1 MNFPFASFG
10 LRSSFRKRIDHVSQE
25 EKLYSEIITVR
36 YQIHT
41 KHINT
46 LCGQDVQFVKVKLE
60 VRIMTTGLHRVNMQH
75 CCLKE
80 QRNVA
85 R

>member
-10 LRSSFRKRIDHVSQE
+10 LRSSFRKRIDHVSQK
-25 EKLYSEIITVR
+25 EKLYWEIISVCS
-36 YQIHT
+36 QILT

-46 LCGQDVQFVKVKLE
+46 LCGQDVQFVNVKLA
-60 VRIMTTGLHRVNMQH
+60 VRIVTTGLHRVNMPL

-80 QRNVA
+80 QRNVT

>member
-25 EKLYSEIITVR
+25 EKLFREIIAVC

-41 KHINT
+41 KNINT
-46 LCGQDVQFVKVKLE
+46 LCGQDVQFVNVKLE
-60 VRIMTTGLHRVNMQH
+60 VRIMTTGLHTVNMPH

-80 QRNVA
+80 QRNVT